1 MSEDSTGSSAVLA
14 VADLSVNLGGLPV
27 LRGIELTV
35 APGETVALLG
45 GNGSGKTTLIRSALG
60 LVPHQRGSIDLFGVP
75 QRRFRSWWRVGYV
88 PQRASI
94 GLQSATVRE
103 VVASG
108 RLAHRRPFLPARR
121 SDREA
126 ARSAL
131 ETVDLSGRTHS
142 RMAHLSGGQQQRV
155 LIARA
160 LASQPHLLVLDEP
173 LAGVD
178 SESQHHLAEV
188 VTSLVNG
195 GMSVL
200 VVLHEVGPF
209 APLIDR
215 AVVLRQ
221 GRVVHDGSLVTVNG
235 NGHHH
240 DESDDEAGWL
250 QGAVDPIEEGGR
262 A

>member
-1 MSEDSTGSSAVLA
+1 MSDPADSPPALS
-14 VADLSVNLGGLPV
+14 VADLSVSLGGLPV
-27 LRGIELTV
+27 LRGIQLDV
-35 APGETVALLG
+35 APGEAVALLG

-60 LVPHQRGSIDLFGVP
+60 LVGHQRGSIDLFGVP

-88 PQRASI
+88 PQRASV

-131 ETVDLSGRTHS
+131 ETVDLTGRAQS

-178 SESQHHLAEV
+178 AESQEHLAEV
-188 VTSLVNG
+188 ITSLVAG

-200 VVLHEVGPF
+200 VVLHEIGPF

-215 AVVLRQ
+215 GVVLRQ
-221 GRVVHDGSLVTVNG
+221 GRVVHDGPLVSVNG

-240 DESDDEAGWL
+240 DESDDDTGWL
-250 QGAVDPIEEGGR
+250 QGAVDPFEEGER
-262 A
+262 R

>member
-1 MSEDSTGSSAVLA
+1 MSDPTAPVLS
-14 VADLSVNLGGLPV
+14 VDDLSVSLGGLPV
-27 LRGIELTV
+27 LRGIQFSV
-35 APGETVALLG
+35 APGEAVALLG
-45 GNGSGKTTLIRSALG
+45 GNGSGKSTLVRSALG
-60 LVPHQRGSIDLFGVP
+60 LVPHQRGSVELFGVP
-75 QRRFRSWWRVGYV
+75 LRRFRNWSRVGYV
-88 PQRASI
+88 PQRASV

-108 RLAHRRPFLPARR
+108 RLAHRHPFLPASR

-126 ARSAL
+126 AGSAL
-131 ETVDLSGRTHS
+131 EAVDLTGRAKS

-160 LASQPHLLVLDEP
+160 LASQPDLLVLDEP

-178 SESQHHLAEV
+178 AENQEHLAEV
-188 VTSLVNG
+188 VGSLING
-195 GMSVL
+195 GMAVL

-209 APLIDR
+209 EPLIER
-215 AVVLRQ
+215 AVALRQ
-221 GRVVHDGSLVTVNG
+221 GRVVHDGRLVAV

-240 DESDDEAGWL
+240 HHDDEVADDPSWL
-250 QGAVDPIEEGGR
+250 QGAVEPLEEDER